1 MGTDENHV
9 ASLKGQLV
17 SIEGSHQ
24 LGFWSDESCNQI
36 SGTDPGTLPIPIQK
50 ERSSQRIF

>member
-24 LGFWSDESCNQI
+24 LGFWSDEACNQI

-50 ERSSQRIF
+50 ERSYQRIL